1 MKPVIVVVGATGH
14 QGGSVVNA
22 LIQDGQW
29 AVRGLTRNLS
39 STASQVCFS
48 LSSHVERA

>member
-22 LIQDGQW
+22 LIQDERW
-29 AVRGLTRNLS
+29 TVRGLTRNLN
-39 STASQVCFS
+39 STTSQVRFS
-48 LSSHVERA
+48 LSSHFEPS